1 MKQKN
6 LVTAGAVLGTVFL
19 LGFIWLLPSGSR
31 QAPDLA
37 LKSTTGKEIR
47 IGSLKGRPVLVNFW
61 ATTCTSCL
69 KEIPYLIH
77 LYNELNPRGL
87 VIIGVNMFYDLPIQ
101 VVEMIKQKGIPY
113 PIILDTDRK
122 IMHAFG
128 MKQPLTPTT
137 ILIDTRGN
145 IIYRKSGVPDME
157 KLRGKIIALLSSANE
172 GK

>member
-6 LVTAGAVLGTVFL
+6 LVTAGAVLGMAIL
-19 LGFIWLLPSGSR
+19 LGFIWLPPSGNR
-31 QAPDLA
+31 QAPDLT

-61 ATTCTSCL
+61 ATTCTPCL

-77 LYNELNPRGL
+77 LYNELNSRGL

-113 PIILDTDRK
+113 PVILDTDRK

-157 KLRGKIIALLSSANE
+157 KLGGKIIALLSSANE